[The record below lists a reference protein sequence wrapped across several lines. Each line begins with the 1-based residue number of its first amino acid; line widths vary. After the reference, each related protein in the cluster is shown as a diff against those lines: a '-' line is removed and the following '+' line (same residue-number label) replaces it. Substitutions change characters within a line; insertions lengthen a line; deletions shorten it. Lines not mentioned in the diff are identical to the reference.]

1 LDDTEKKAT
10 NIAIRASL
18 DGVIDIL
25 GKNGAK
31 IIFRNAGI
39 LHVFENPPEYNWEP
53 CVTIPEQAKIY
64 TEISNLVGYN
74 GALGVWRRVGY
85 SVMKCA
91 AEIGHA
97 FDAFYDLGAKEQFAK
112 GMELFIMGSGKGKAV
127 YNEDGS
133 IDFDCFDCLHC
144 KGCDFNRPMCTHYEG
159 FIQYIADSAFGK
171 NKYIAKETKCMAMG
185 DDTCYFQ
192 LIEKE

>member
-1 LDDTEKKAT
+1 MDDSEIKAT

-18 DGVIDIL
+18 DGIIEIL

-31 IIFRNAGI
+31 IIFRSAGI
-39 LHVFENPPEYNWEP
+39 PHVFENPPEYNWEP
-53 CVTIPEQAKIY
+53 CVTILEQAKIY
-64 TEISNLVGYN
+64 TEIAELVGYK

-91 AEIGHA
+91 AEIGHIL
-97 FDAFYDLGAKEQFAK
+97 DAFKDLEAKEKFSR
-112 GMELFIMGSGKGKAV
+112 GIELFIMGSRKGKAV

-144 KGCDFNRPMCTHYEG
+144 AGCDFNRPICTHYEG
-159 FIQYIADSAFGK
+159 FIQYIADEAYGK
-171 NKYIAKETKCMAMG
+171 NKYIARETRCMAMG

-192 LIEKE
+192 LIKKE

>member
-1 LDDTEKKAT
+1 MDDSEKKAT

-18 DGVIDIL
+18 DGIIDIL

-74 GALGVWRRVGY
+74 GAMGVWRSGV
-85 SVMKCA
+85 
-91 AEIGHA
+91 
-97 FDAFYDLGAKEQFAK
+97 LG
-112 GMELFIMGSGKGKAV
+112 
-127 YNEDGS
+127 NEVCRRDWAHFG
-133 IDFDCFDCLHC
+133 CF
-144 KGCDFNRPMCTHYEG
+144 
-159 FIQYIADSAFGK
+159 
-171 NKYIAKETKCMAMG
+171 
-185 DDTCYFQ
+185 
-192 LIEKE
+192 